1 MTESEIR
8 RVLEKRL
15 GSKPYRHSIA
25 TGEMSRQLARIYGI
39 DEQKAFLTG
48 LLHDCAKGMPRKDLI
63 QYAQE
68 HEIPIDYVQLNQ
80 PNLLHGVV
88 GASIAMLEFEI
99 SDNEILHAIETH
111 STGVRNMSLLDK
123 VLFLSDSAEPNR
135 DYSGVEKI
143 RKLALSGKLDTALL
157 EAMERKLIYVMKKR
171 LMLHPTSIE
180 AWNDIAE
187 KIKTP

>member
-1 MTESEIR
+1 
-8 RVLEKRL
+8 
-15 GSKPYRHSIA
+15 
-25 TGEMSRQLARIYGI
+25 
-39 DEQKAFLTG
+39 
-48 LLHDCAKGMPRKDLI
+48 MPRKDLI

-68 HEIPIDYVQLNQ
+68 HEISIDYVQLNQ

-99 SDNEILHAIETH
+99 SDNEIFHAIETH
-111 STGVRNMSLLDK
+111 STGVKNMSLLDK